1 MIFSVSIC
9 SETDI
14 QNCHLPI
21 PAITFN
27 SVLKIMIYEIIQL
40 PDCIFQGKKCAE
52 KSFSKHMKMLCNSSI
67 AIGSFLLSFNIKHA
81 HTAPHIIHI

>member
-1 MIFSVSIC
+1 MVTFL
-9 SETDI
+9 T
-14 QNCHLPI
+14 
-21 PAITFN
+21 AIAFN
-27 SVLKIMIYEIIQL
+27 SVLKIMTYVIIQL
-40 PDCIFQGKKCAE
+40 PDCMFQGKKYAE